1 MLRQLGAG
9 NELKLEKE
17 IRNRQRNKLDAT
29 SKLDAIACPMHWSS
43 VKRSDR
49 CWCFADRLDTSRS
62 YPLFY
67 YEKTFESID
76 SIESPFHRAD
86 FYLRFI
92 EILKI
97 KQMDFK
103 I

>member
-1 MLRQLGAG
+1 MRKPS
-9 NELKLEKE
+9 N
-17 IRNRQRNKLDAT
+17 I
-29 SKLDAIACPMHWSS
+29 
-43 VKRSDR
+43 
-49 CWCFADRLDTSRS
+49 
-62 YPLFY
+62 
-67 YEKTFESID
+67 SID

-86 FYLRFI
+86 FHLRFI